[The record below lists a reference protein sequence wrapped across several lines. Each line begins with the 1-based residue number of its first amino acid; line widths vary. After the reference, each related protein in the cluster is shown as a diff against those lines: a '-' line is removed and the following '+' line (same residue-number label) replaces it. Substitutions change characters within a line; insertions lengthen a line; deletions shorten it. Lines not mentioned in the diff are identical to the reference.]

1 MDNGAPR
8 QSSLTAFLVLFLL
21 CAAAFFWMVSDFIVA
36 VFMGQVLAYLLAPLY
51 RRLRNKMR
59 RTPAAVLA
67 VFALFVGVVA
77 PLAGFGT
84 IVVRDAYRMEQ
95 SIAESGGLTA
105 EALVDKLDR
114 FGLARF
120 GDPEKLK
127 AKAKEG
133 ATAAAKGALGA
144 AAVMLRS
151 VPRSL
156 IGLALALVSA
166 VFLLRDE
173 DSLLR
178 LALAPLPLEP
188 EIVSEAQTAFQ
199 ATAAATIW
207 SAMAVAVVQAACV
220 GLCFV
225 ATGLHG
231 AALAA
236 GLAFIAA
243 WVPLISS
250 TPIWVAGGLWLIYQ
264 GYWGRWA
271 ALCGF
276 AAVGY
281 AADHILR
288 PYLLRG
294 RARLHP
300 LLGLVSVLGGIKA
313 FGLSGVFVGPI
324 LASLVAALYR
334 VWPRTAARYS
344 IDVKPTV
351 VGPGGSSLTT

>member
-1 MDNGAPR
+1 MANPR
-8 QSSLTAFLVLFLL
+8 PSSLTAFLVLFLL
-21 CAAAFFWMVSDFIVA
+21 SAAAFFWMISDFIVA
-36 VFMGQVLAYLLAPLY
+36 IFMGQVLAYLLSPLY
-51 RRLRNKMR
+51 RRLRDKMR
-59 RTPAAVLA
+59 PLPAAILA
-67 VFALFVGVVA
+67 VAALVVGVMA
-77 PLAGFGT
+77 PMAGFGA
-84 IVVRDAYRMEQ
+84 IVVHDAFKMER

-114 FGLARF
+114 LGLSRF
-120 GDPEKLK
+120 GDPAQLK
-127 AKAKEG
+127 SRAREG
-133 ATAAAKGALGA
+133 AKAAAKGAVGA
-144 AAVMLRS
+144 AAVMLKS
-151 VPRSL
+151 IPRTL

-166 VFLLRDE
+166 VFLLKDE

-188 EIVSEAQTAFQ
+188 EIVAEAQAAFQ

-207 SAMAVAVVQAACV
+207 SALAVAVVQAACV
-220 GLCFV
+220 GVCFV

-243 WVPLISS
+243 WVPLISA

-264 GYWGRWA
+264 GHWGRWGV
-271 ALCGF
+271 LCGF
-276 AAVGY
+276 AAIGY

-300 LLGLVSVLGGIKA
+300 LLGLVSVLGGIEA

-351 VGPGGSSLTT
+351 VGPGGSTLT

>member
-1 MDNGAPR
+1 MATPR
-8 QSSLTAFLVLFLL
+8 PSSLTAFLILFLL
-21 CAAAFFWMVSDFIVA
+21 SAAAFFWMVSDFIVA

-51 RRLRNKMR
+51 RRLRGALR
-59 RTPAAVLA
+59 PAPAAILS
-67 VFALFVGVVA
+67 VFALFLGVMA

-84 IVVRDAYRMEQ
+84 IVVHDAFKMERG
-95 SIAESGGLTA
+95 IAESGGLTA

-114 FGLARF
+114 FGLSRF
-120 GDPEKLK
+120 GDPARLK
-127 AKAKEG
+127 ARAREG
-133 ATAAAKGALGA
+133 AAAAAKGALGA
-144 AAVMLRS
+144 AAGMLRS
-151 VPRSL
+151 IPRSL

-166 VFLLRDE
+166 VFLLKDE

-188 EIVSEAQTAFQ
+188 ETVAEAQEAFQ
-199 ATAAATIW
+199 STAAATVW

-250 TPIWVAGGLWLIYQ
+250 TPIWVAAGSWLLYQ
-264 GYWGRWA
+264 GLVGRWA

-276 AAVGY
+276 ALVGY
-281 AADHILR
+281 AADHLLR

-300 LLGLVSVLGGIKA
+300 LMGLVSVLGGIEA

-351 VGPGGSSLTT
+351 VGPGGSSLA